1 MSNAVEQHQ
10 DRIRSIAAAAVAQIE
25 QVKTLE
31 ELEALRIKF
40 LGRNGEITLLTRDI
54 GKAPAEDRKAVGA
67 AVNDAKNA
75 ATQALESK
83 KASLEQASGPKRAA
97 GAIDVS
103 LPGTRRPVGRRHP
116 ILQVSEE
123 IRSILTGLGFQDHDS
138 PHVETEWNVFDS
150 LNMPTWHP
158 AREMQDSFFT
168 ETGHVLRT
176 HTTSF
181 QMHAMRKLSPPPLR
195 AFTLGTCYRRD
206 DIDATHYPIFHQV
219 DAIAIDRGISFT
231 DLKWTLFEWLRSMLG
246 NCIKL
251 RFRPSYFP
259 FTTPSAEVD
268 VFYRGRWMELG
279 GSGMIHPDVLRHANL
294 DPDEWQGWDFGMGT
308 ERICLARH
316 NIDDIR
322 LLYENDESFLRQF

>member
-1 MSNAVEQHQ
+1 MSNAVEQLQ
-10 DRIRSIAAAAVAQIE
+10 DRIRSIAAGAVAQIE
-25 QVKTLE
+25 QTKTLE

-116 ILQVSEE
+116 ILQVAEE
-123 IRSILTGLGFQDHDS
+123 IRLILTGLGFQDHDY

-150 LNMPTWHP
+150 LNMPSWHP
-158 AREMQDSFFT
+158 ARDMQDSFFT

-181 QMHAMRKLSPPPLR
+181 QMHAMKNLAPPPIR
-195 AFTLGTCYRRD
+195 SMTIGRCYRRD
-206 DIDATHYPIFHQV
+206 EIDATHFPMFHQV

-231 DLKWTLFEWLRSMLG
+231 DLKYTLYQMLRALLG
-246 NCIKL
+246 KEIKL

-259 FTTPSAEVD
+259 FTTPSAECD
-268 VFYRGRWMELG
+268 VFYRGRWMELL
-279 GSGMIHPDVLRHANL
+279 GSGMMHPQVLRNGGL
-294 DPDEWQGWDFGMGT
+294 DPEQWQGFAFGMGI
-308 ERICLARH
+308 ERIALARH

-322 LLYENDESFLRQF
+322 LLFENDESFLRQF

>member
-1 MSNAVEQHQ
+1 MPSAVETQ
-10 DRIRSIAAAAVAQIE
+10 DRIRAIAAAAVAQIE
-25 QVKTLE
+25 QAATLE

-75 ATQALESK
+75 ATHALESK
-83 KASLEQASGPKRAA
+83 KAALEQAAGPKRVA

-103 LPGTRRPVGRRHP
+103 LPGTRRPVGHRHP
-116 ILQVSEE
+116 ILQVTEE
-123 IRSILTGLGFQDHDS
+123 IRSILTGLGFQDYDY
-138 PHVETEWNVFDS
+138 PEVETEWNNFDS
-150 LNMPTWHP
+150 LNMPAWHP

-181 QMHAMRKLSPPPLR
+181 QMHAMKNLAPPPLR
-195 AFTLGTCYRRD
+195 AMTIGRCYRRD
-206 DIDATHYPIFHQV
+206 ETDATHYPMFHQV

-231 DLKWTLFEWLRSMLG
+231 DLKWTLFEWIRGVLG
-246 NCIKL
+246 QEVTL

-268 VFYRGRWMELG
+268 AFFRGRWMELG
-279 GSGMIHPDVLRHANL
+279 GSGMIHPEVLRHGGL
-294 DPDEWQGWDFGMGT
+294 DPGEWQGFAFGMGI
-308 ERICLARH
+308 ERIALARH

-322 LLYENDESFLRQF
+322 LLFENDETFLRQF